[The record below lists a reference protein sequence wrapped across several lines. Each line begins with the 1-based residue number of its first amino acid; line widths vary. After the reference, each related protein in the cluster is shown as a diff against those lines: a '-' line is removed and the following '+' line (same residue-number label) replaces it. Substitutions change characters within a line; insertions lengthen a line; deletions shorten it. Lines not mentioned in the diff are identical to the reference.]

1 MAYPYGNSP
10 LTTVTFFFDH
20 SRHHS
25 PLKLCKGTVR
35 AILHHCFGAVLYSD
49 RENDDEFRNDDDEI
63 RNDDDEIRND
73 DDEIGNDDDEI
84 RNDDDEIGNDDDE
97 VRNDDNETVCVC
109 VCVCVG
115 LHQFGCEERR
125 GAVAALEI
133 FIAGGKDLRTAEDI
147 PMCLHSCVCV
157 CVCWASSIWG

>member
-63 RNDDDEIRND
+63 
-73 DDEIGNDDDEI
+73 
-84 RNDDDEIGNDDDE
+84 GNDDDE
-97 VRNDDNETVCVC
+97 VRNDDNETVMKSEMTVLSVQTVERTVHNNSLCVWPT
-109 VCVCVG
+109 VSR
-115 LHQFGCEERR
+115 F
-125 GAVAALEI
+125 
-133 FIAGGKDLRTAEDI
+133 F
-147 PMCLHSCVCV
+147 
-157 CVCWASSIWG
+157 ASKR

>member
-97 VRNDDNETVCVC
+97 VRNDDNETVMKSEMTVLSVQTVERTVHNNSLCVWPT
-109 VCVCVG
+109 VSR
-115 LHQFGCEERR
+115 F
-125 GAVAALEI
+125 
-133 FIAGGKDLRTAEDI
+133 F
-147 PMCLHSCVCV
+147 
-157 CVCWASSIWG
+157 ASKR